1 MNLPSVRRSYF
12 PSAAL
17 IFALFVS
24 ACGTFGEEATPRDLS
39 MACQTVP
46 CQCSKPGGGLFSEA
60 ETSEI
65 LWSSDGSATCSE
77 GFELERLDIED

>member
-1 MNLPSVRRSYF
+1 MNLPSVCRACF
-12 PSAAL
+12 PSAAV
-17 IFALFVS
+17 IFALFIG
-24 ACGTFGEEATPRDLS
+24 ACGSLGEDETPRDLS

-46 CQCSKPGGGLFSEA
+46 CRCSAPGGGLFSEP

-65 LWSSDGSATCSE
+65 IWSSDGSATCSE